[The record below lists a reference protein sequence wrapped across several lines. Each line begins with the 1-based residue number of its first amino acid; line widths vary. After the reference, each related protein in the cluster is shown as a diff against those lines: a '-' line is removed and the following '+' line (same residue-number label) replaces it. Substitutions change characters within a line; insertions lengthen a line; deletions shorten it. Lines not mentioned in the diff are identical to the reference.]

1 MELTTITS
9 RTFNQDA
16 SGAKRA
22 AQNGPVF
29 ITDRGKPAH
38 VLLSIEAYRRLTG
51 QRDTIEDLRK
61 RLDRAE
67 DRILALSAPAA
78 EPMRQGR
85 TGSDGAR
92 PSTLAA
98 AEAERDRLQG
108 VVQSLSA
115 PQARPRRWWPF

>member
-38 VLLSIEAYRRLTG
+38 VMLSIEAYRRLTG
-51 QRDTIEDLRK
+51 QRESIIDLLADTE
-61 RLDRAE
+61 
-67 DRILALSAPAA
+67 AA
-78 EPMRQGR
+78 EV
-85 TGSDGAR
+85 SFE
-92 PSTLAA
+92 PSRLSGLAKPV
-98 AEAERDRLQG
+98 D
-108 VVQSLSA
+108 LS
-115 PQARPRRWWPF
+115 